1 MKCEIDIITDRKKRW
16 TIKEMLSKEG
26 IEIKEWF
33 VEFTNEKSILSFEV
47 EKEEKEILKSLF
59 EFLKQD
65 ETGSRIIL
73 PNGRRVNPT
82 KEEFEHFYQ
91 LVCEYIVKE

>member
-16 TIKEMLSKEG
+16 TIKEMLSREG
-26 IEIKEWF
+26 IQIREWF

-47 EKEEKEILKSLF
+47 EKEEKDILKNLF
-59 EFLKQD
+59 ELLRQD

-82 KEEFEHFYQ
+82 REEFERFYQ